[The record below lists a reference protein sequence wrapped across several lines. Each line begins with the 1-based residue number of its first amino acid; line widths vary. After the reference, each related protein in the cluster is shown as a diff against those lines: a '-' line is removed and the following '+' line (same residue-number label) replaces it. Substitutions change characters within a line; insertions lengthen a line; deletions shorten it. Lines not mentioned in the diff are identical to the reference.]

1 MSSLYD
7 TNPDQQENNLTNTP
21 TLTDKN
27 NKEYEETKEK
37 EPDLSL
43 VNDTNHTE
51 EEKEAIEPPSNE
63 FEDNSNVPKLSYLNI
78 FLLNLWF
85 GFNAWGGPMAQIAL
99 IKDTLVIQQKWIT
112 VARFNRIFGV
122 YQILPGP
129 EATELCM
136 FFGCLSGGR
145 FGGFLGGLGFVL
157 PGFLMILLF
166 SYIYVIVGL
175 DNVYFNASFRA
186 LQPIVS
192 AMVLRATHKIAEH
205 ALISHTSH
213 RFSYWLF
220 GMAILAAIQTTVN
233 FNYFITLGVCGIAFM
248 FIERKLYWVGLFVI
262 LLELVGYGIYIGIN
276 RAIPSPSSL
285 GIGVAKAEPGSG
297 PDPGHIFALGLVA
310 GSLSFGGAYVTIPFL
325 QAEAVTIGQWMA
337 ISTFLD
343 SIAIGN
349 IIPSPLVMFSTFIGF
364 QAGYLWGGHNIGFGF
379 LGGLLIAV
387 GMLFPCFLFTILGH
401 NLLEKLVRNKF
412 LAAFFDGISGT
423 VVGIIAVTA
432 MNLLNSS
439 ITSTTGLANVS
450 QQDLP
455 ILLAKNSSIA
465 AVLYVLTLAALYGF
479 KKPYLSLWLVIFD
492 ITKEKSKFDPTYNND
507 GFDDEGSD
515 GKIDEIDDKPEQTV
529 QDTVLKWCVIY
540 TDGRKSMT
548 SEVDNSQTL
557 PWNSFGEYLHESM
570 GEDDDLRW
578 PPRLTLE
585 EAIKQHNLDDG
596 NLLEAWKNFIKYA
609 KRGDHI
615 ALYWIGFYLQYDILT
630 ASNLFKRRFYEEAI
644 DEFAEE
650 AETYLQAAMMLYKKS
665 ADFGYPEAQLRYGFG
680 LYYFRLSAENN
691 NYTVVQCLILESY

>member
-1 MSSLYD
+1 MSSPYD
-7 TNPDQQENNLTNTP
+7 TNPEQQENNLTNVTIIP
-21 TLTDKN
+21 TLTDEN
-27 NKEYEETKEK
+27 NKEYEEKKEK

-99 IKDTLVIQQKWIT
+99 IKDTLVIQQNGSQW
-112 VARFNRIFGV
+112 
-122 YQILPGP
+122 Q

-145 FGGFLGGLGFVL
+145 FG
-157 PGFLMILLF
+157 
-166 SYIYVIVGL
+166 VGL

-220 GMAILAAIQTTVN
+220 GIAILAAVQTTVN
-233 FNYFITLGVCGIAFM
+233 FNYFITLGVC
-248 FIERKLYWVGLFVI
+248 
-262 LLELVGYGIYIGIN
+262 VGYGIYIGIN
-276 RAIPSPSSL
+276 RAIPSPASL

-297 PDPGHIFALGLVA
+297 PDPGHTFALGLVA

-325 QAEAVTIGQWMA
+325 QAEAVTIEQWMA
-337 ISTFLD
+337 VSTFLD

-349 IIPSPLVMFSTFIGF
+349 IIPSPTVMFSTFIGF
-364 QAGYLWGGHNIGFGF
+364 QAGYLWGGHSIGFGL

-387 GMLFPCFLFTILGH
+387 GMLFPCFVFTILEH
-401 NLLEKLVRNKF
+401 NLLEKLVRNRF
-412 LAAFFDGISGT
+412 LSAFFDGISGT

-432 MNLLNSS
+432 MDLLKSS

-465 AVLYVLTLAALYGF
+465 AVLYILALATLYGY
-479 KKPYLSLWLVIFD
+479 KKPYLSLYLVIFEHKSED
-492 ITKEKSKFDPTYNND
+492 CYLNKAEIENDEK
-507 GFDDEGSD
+507 
-515 GKIDEIDDKPEQTV
+515 
-529 QDTVLKWCVIY
+529 
-540 TDGRKSMT
+540 
-548 SEVDNSQTL
+548 
-557 PWNSFGEYLHESM
+557 
-570 GEDDDLRW
+570 
-578 PPRLTLE
+578 
-585 EAIKQHNLDDG
+585 
-596 NLLEAWKNFIKYA
+596 
-609 KRGDHI
+609 
-615 ALYWIGFYLQYDILT
+615 
-630 ASNLFKRRFYEEAI
+630 
-644 DEFAEE
+644 
-650 AETYLQAAMMLYKKS
+650 
-665 ADFGYPEAQLRYGFG
+665 
-680 LYYFRLSAENN
+680 
-691 NYTVVQCLILESY
+691 

>member
-1 MSSLYD
+1 MSSEY
-7 TNPDQQENNLTNTP
+7 QENHLINTDTP
-21 TLTDKN
+21 TLTN
-27 NKEYEETKEK
+27 ETNEEYDEKKEK
-37 EPDLSL
+37 ETQVNLSKNTEEEKENETR
-43 VNDTNHTE
+43 VSFPNDIE
-51 EEKEAIEPPSNE
+51 EEKEAIEPPSDE
-63 FEDNSNVPKLSYLNI
+63 FADNSNVPKLSYWRI

-99 IKDTLVIQQKWIT
+99 IKDTLVIKGKWIT
-112 VARFNRIFGV
+112 IPRFNRVFGV
-122 YQILPGP
+122 YQIVPGP

-145 FGGFLGGLGFVL
+145 FGGFLAGLGFVL
-157 PGFLMILLF
+157 PGFTLILLF

-205 ALISHTSH
+205 ALMSHTTH

-248 FIERKLYWVGLFVI
+248 FIERKLYWIGIIVI

-276 RAIPSPSSL
+276 KAIPSPYSL
-285 GIGVAKAEPGSG
+285 GIGVAKANPGSG
-297 PDPGHIFALGLVA
+297 PDPGHTFALGLVA

-325 QAEAVTIGQWMA
+325 KAEAVTIGQWMA
-337 ISTFLD
+337 VSTFLD

-364 QAGYLWGGHNIGFGF
+364 QAGYLWGGHNIGYGLLGGF
-379 LGGLLIAV
+379 LIAL

-432 MNLLNSS
+432 LDLLKSS
-439 ITSTTGLANVS
+439 ITSNTGLNNVS

-455 ILLAKNSSIA
+455 ILLAKNSSLA
-465 AVLYVLTLAALYGF
+465 AVLYVLTLAALYKF
-479 KKPYLSLWLVIFD
+479 NKPYLSLWLIIF
-492 ITKEKSKFDPTYNND
+492 
-507 GFDDEGSD
+507 G
-515 GKIDEIDDKPEQTV
+515 
-529 QDTVLKWCVIY
+529 
-540 TDGRKSMT
+540 
-548 SEVDNSQTL
+548 
-557 PWNSFGEYLHESM
+557 
-570 GEDDDLRW
+570 
-578 PPRLTLE
+578 
-585 EAIKQHNLDDG
+585 AIAGQ
-596 NLLEAWKNFIKYA
+596 F
-609 KRGDHI
+609 
-615 ALYWIGFYLQYDILT
+615 
-630 ASNLFKRRFYEEAI
+630 LFV
-644 DEFAEE
+644 
-650 AETYLQAAMMLYKKS
+650 
-665 ADFGYPEAQLRYGFG
+665 
-680 LYYFRLSAENN
+680 N
-691 NYTVVQCLILESY
+691 

>member
-1 MSSLYD
+1 MSSPYD
-7 TNPDQQENNLTNTP
+7 TNPEQQENNLTNVTNTP
-21 TLTDKN
+21 TLTDEN
-27 NKEYEETKEK
+27 NKEYEGKNEK
-37 EPDLSL
+37 DHDLSL
-43 VNDTNHTE
+43 INYTNHAE

-63 FEDNSNVPKLSYLNI
+63 FEDNSNVPKLSYLKI

-85 GFNAWGGPMAQIAL
+85 GFNAWGGPVAQIAL

-112 VARFNRIFGV
+112 VPRFNRVFGV

-157 PGFLMILLF
+157 PGFIMILLF

-186 LQPIVS
+186 LQPVVS

-205 ALISHTSH
+205 ALISHTTH

-248 FIERKLYWVGLFVI
+248 FIERKLYWIGLFVI

-276 RAIPSPSSL
+276 KAIPSPSSL
-285 GIGVAKAEPGSG
+285 GVGVAKAEPGSG
-297 PDPGHIFALGLVA
+297 PDPGHTFALGLVA

-325 QAEAVTIGQWMA
+325 QAEAVTIGQWMTV
-337 ISTFLD
+337 STFLD

-349 IIPSPLVMFSTFIGF
+349 IVPSPLVMFSTFIGF
-364 QAGYLWGGHNIGFGF
+364 QAGYLWGGHNIGFGL

-387 GMLFPCFLFTILGH
+387 GMLFPCFMFTILGH
-401 NLLEKLVRNKF
+401 NILEKLVRNKF

-432 MNLLNSS
+432 MNLLKSS
-439 ITSTTGLANVS
+439 ITSTTGLADVS

-455 ILLAKNSSIA
+455 IVLAKNSSIA

-479 KKPYLSLWLVIFD
+479 KKPYLSLWLVIFGA
-492 ITKEKSKFDPTYNND
+492 IAGQFLFVNN
-507 GFDDEGSD
+507 
-515 GKIDEIDDKPEQTV
+515 
-529 QDTVLKWCVIY
+529 
-540 TDGRKSMT
+540 
-548 SEVDNSQTL
+548 
-557 PWNSFGEYLHESM
+557 
-570 GEDDDLRW
+570 
-578 PPRLTLE
+578 
-585 EAIKQHNLDDG
+585 
-596 NLLEAWKNFIKYA
+596 
-609 KRGDHI
+609 
-615 ALYWIGFYLQYDILT
+615 
-630 ASNLFKRRFYEEAI
+630 
-644 DEFAEE
+644 
-650 AETYLQAAMMLYKKS
+650 
-665 ADFGYPEAQLRYGFG
+665 
-680 LYYFRLSAENN
+680 
-691 NYTVVQCLILESY
+691 